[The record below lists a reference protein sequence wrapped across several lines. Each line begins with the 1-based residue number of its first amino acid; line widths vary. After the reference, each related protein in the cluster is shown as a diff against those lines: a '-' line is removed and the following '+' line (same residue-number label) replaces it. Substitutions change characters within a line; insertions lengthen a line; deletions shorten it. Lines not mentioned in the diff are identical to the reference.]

1 MGLIKEVRHLKKV
14 REFEAM
20 VQEVFGKSVKEIN
33 EILDKKLDFDSAV
46 APREVDEKVVQKN
59 EEKAKGKMT
68 AEELV
73 AVFAEDVEEFYPDGN
88 APHN

>member
-1 MGLIKEVRHLKKV
+1 MGLIKEARHLRKV

-20 VQEVFGKSVKEIN
+20 VQEVFGKSVKEIK
-33 EILDKKLDFDSAV
+33 EILDKKLEFDSV
-46 APREVDEKVVQKN
+46 TPREIDEKVVQKN

>member
-33 EILDKKLDFDSAV
+33 EILDKKLDFDSV
-46 APREVDEKVVQKN
+46 TPVKVDEEVVKTN
-59 EEKAKGKMT
+59 KEKAKNKMT

>member
-1 MGLIKEVRHLKKV
+1 MGLIKEARHLKKV

-33 EILDKKLDFDSAV
+33 EILDKKLDFDSV
-46 APREVDEKVVQKN
+46 TPVKVDEKVVKNN
-59 EEKAKGKMT
+59 EEKAKNKMT

>member
-33 EILDKKLDFDSAV
+33 EILDKKLDFDSV
-46 APREVDEKVVQKN
+46 TPREVDQEVVKNN
-59 EEKAKGKMT
+59 EEKAKNKMT

>member
-1 MGLIKEVRHLKKV
+1 MGLIKEARHLRKV

-33 EILDKKLDFDSAV
+33 EILDKKLEFDSV
-46 APREVDEKVVQKN
+46 TPREIDEKVVQKN